1 MWPRDFRNANSV
13 FSKLCSYYCDCY
25 EKERRRKKKKRG
37 KQNHITGVVLAF
49 GDKTN

>member
-1 MWPRDFRNANSV
+1 MPIQCFPSCV
-13 FSKLCSYYCDCY
+13 LITVTVMK
-25 EKERRRKKKKRG
+25 KKGGGKKKKRG

>member
-1 MWPRDFRNANSV
+1 MPIQCFPSCV
-13 FSKLCSYYCDCY
+13 LITVTVMKKKGG
-25 EKERRRKKKKRG
+25 EKKKRG

>member
-1 MWPRDFRNANSV
+1 MPIQCFPSCV
-13 FSKLCSYYCDCY
+13 LITVTVMKKKGG
-25 EKERRRKKKKRG
+25 EKKKKKKRG